1 MAAIALIGI
10 LLASGCTSYYD
21 PGPQA
26 DVDFETIYST
36 VTSGGMREPGNYV
49 IKDETLWNALFAG
62 RNIVMPDFDEEMAI
76 GVFSGDLTMGGFS
89 IEITRIAE
97 TEDKLIVYV
106 KETHPSDAA
115 SLVLTS
121 PGHIVKLAKNDKPVV
136 FNYDGNIKY
145 GSEDGFTYGIA
156 PVGSVDII
164 TLKSFPAKINA
175 VIHGYFPDGCTEIDK
190 VAQKRDGNGFMI
202 EITTK
207 RPTGPYCTQSIVPF
221 EKSVA
226 LDVYGLPAG
235 NYTVNVNGAKA
246 AFEMAVDNIISGRG
260 IEFNSIASGT
270 YDFDFMQKYG
280 EYVIN
285 NQSEWDRLFAGKNI
299 IMPDFGKET
308 AIAVIKQHSSGG
320 YSVEITRIEETPN
333 GIVVYVRETTPPEGA
348 LVTMSFTTPYHI
360 VKIAKTGKPVSFV
373 FESIRRDAVTAPGT
387 IGIHN
392 VAITDV
398 SIGQYNN
405 ATKQMPVTIKGQYG
419 GRSCTTLNDI
429 GVRREGNAFFVDV
442 TYTQTGAACTRDMVL
457 MEKTVYLDMSPTGQ
471 GPYMVSVNGLE
482 TGFAFSV

>member
-1 MAAIALIGI
+1 MKGNTHLVAIAMIGI
-10 LLASGCTSYYD
+10 VLASGCTSYYD

-49 IKDETLWNALFAG
+49 IKGETLWNALFAG

-76 GVFSGDLTMGGFS
+76 GVFSGDLTSGGVS

-115 SLVLTS
+115 PLVLTS
-121 PGHIVKLAKNDKPVV
+121 PGHVVKLAKSDKPVV
-136 FNYDGNIKY
+136 FNYGGNIKY
-145 GSEDGFTYGIA
+145 GSEDGFTYGVA

-175 VIHGYFPDGCTEIDK
+175 AIHGYFPDGCTEIGK
-190 VAQKRDGNGFMI
+190 VTQKRDGNAFMI

-207 RPTGPYCTQSIVPF
+207 RPAGAYCTQSIVPF
-221 EKSVA
+221 DRTVP

-235 NYTVNVNGAKA
+235 NYTVNANGVKA
-246 AFEMAVDNIISGRG
+246 AFEMAVYNIISGHG
-260 IEFNSIASGT
+260 IKFEGIASGI

-299 IMPDFGKET
+299 TMPDFDKET

-320 YSVEITRIEETPN
+320 YSVEITGIEETPN
-333 GIVVYVRETTPPEGA
+333 GIVVRVRETTPPEGV

-360 VKIAKTGKPVSFV
+360 VKIAKTWKPVSFAY
-373 FESIRRDAVTAPGT
+373 ESVTYGNV
-387 IGIHN
+387 HN

-405 ATKQMPVTIKGQYG
+405 ATKQMPVTIKGEYG

-429 GVRREGNAFFVDV
+429 GVRREGNAFLVDV

-457 MEKTVYLDMSPTGQ
+457 METTVYLGMSGAGQ
-471 GPYMVSVNGLE
+471 GPYTVSVNGLE
-482 TGFAFSV
+482 TGFAFSG